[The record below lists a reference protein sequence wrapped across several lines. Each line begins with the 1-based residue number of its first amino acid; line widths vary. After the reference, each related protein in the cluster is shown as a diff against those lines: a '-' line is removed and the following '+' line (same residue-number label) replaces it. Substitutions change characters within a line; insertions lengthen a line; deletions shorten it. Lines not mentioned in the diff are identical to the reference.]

1 MARFDVYRTRDGQ
14 LALDCQSRWLSHYN
28 TRFAVPLMPP
38 NASPEIAKR
47 LNPVF
52 EIEGELFVMVTQYAA
67 AVPVSELGKK
77 VCSLAEHD
85 YRIIDAIDV
94 LITET

>member
-1 MARFDVYRTRDGQ
+1 MARFDVYRTQDGQ
-14 LALDCQSRWLSHYN
+14 LVLDCQSRWLTHYN
-28 TRFAVPLMPP
+28 TRLVVPLMPE

-47 LNPVF
+47 LNPIF
-52 EIEGELFVMVTQYAA
+52 EIEGALFVMVTQYAA

-77 VCSLAEHD
+77 VCSLTEHD

-94 LITET
+94 LITQT